1 MNKIFRIDWITIIIY
16 FLLVSAGIINI
27 FSSTYDINGLSY
39 VSLDNLAFKQFIFFI
54 FSLISGILIL
64 VAPSKFFQRFS
75 SLIYLF
81 SIILLLGL
89 FAFGNTVYGHK
100 SWYTFFGI
108 SIQPTEIA
116 KFATNLA
123 VAKLLSEIQIDL
135 KKIKSLAQVFMIV
148 LIPIILTLFQ
158 PDFGSALIFLSFI
171 FVLFR
176 EGLNP
181 NFLLFLALSLILA
194 FFALIKPFFYVSIF
208 LTGFFG
214 CFYFLSKKINKKV
227 SIIPLIIVFVSS
239 CIYVYSI
246 NYVYNDLLSQRHK
259 DRIDIF
265 LGKETDVMGVGYNLN
280 QSIIAIGS
288 GGVSGKGFL
297 QGTQTKG
304 RFVPRQHTD
313 YIFSTIGEEWGFYG
327 TSLIIILFTSLILR
341 ILFRA
346 EQQKNVFGRSY
357 SYGTASLIF
366 IHFFINIGMSIGLVP
381 TIGIPLP
388 FISYGGSSMY
398 TFTTLVFVYL
408 NIDGNRLNETRL

>member
-135 KKIKSLAQVFMIV
+135 KKIKSLAQVFMII
-148 LIPIILTLFQ
+148 LIPVILTLFQ

-214 CFYFLSKKINKKV
+214 FFYFLSKKINKKV

-346 EQQKNVFGRSY
+346 EQQKNIFGRSY
-357 SYGTASLIF
+357 AYGTASLIF

>member
-100 SWYTFFGI
+100 SWYTFFGV

-135 KKIKSLAQVFMIV
+135 KKIKSLAQVFMII
-148 LIPIILTLFQ
+148 LIPVILTLIQ

-181 NFLLFLALSLILA
+181 NFLLFIALSLILA

-346 EQQKNVFGRSY
+346 EQQKNIFGRSY
-357 SYGTASLIF
+357 AYGTASLIF
-366 IHFFINIGMSIGLVP
+366 FHFFINIGMSIGLVP

>member
-135 KKIKSLAQVFMIV
+135 KKIKSLAQVFMII
-148 LIPIILTLFQ
+148 LIPVILTLF
-158 PDFGSALIFLSFI
+158 
-171 FVLFR
+171 
-176 EGLNP
+176 NP
-181 NFLLFLALSLILA
+181 TL
-194 FFALIKPFFYVSIF
+194 
-208 LTGFFG
+208 
-214 CFYFLSKKINKKV
+214 
-227 SIIPLIIVFVSS
+227 
-239 CIYVYSI
+239 
-246 NYVYNDLLSQRHK
+246 
-259 DRIDIF
+259 DR
-265 LGKETDVMGVGYNLN
+265 L
-280 QSIIAIGS
+280 
-288 GGVSGKGFL
+288 
-297 QGTQTKG
+297 
-304 RFVPRQHTD
+304 
-313 YIFSTIGEEWGFYG
+313 
-327 TSLIIILFTSLILR
+327 
-341 ILFRA
+341 
-346 EQQKNVFGRSY
+346 
-357 SYGTASLIF
+357 
-366 IHFFINIGMSIGLVP
+366 
-381 TIGIPLP
+381 
-388 FISYGGSSMY
+388 
-398 TFTTLVFVYL
+398 
-408 NIDGNRLNETRL
+408 

>member
-135 KKIKSLAQVFMIV
+135 KKIKSLAQVFMII
-148 LIPIILTLFQ
+148 LIPVILTLFQ

-194 FFALIKPFFYVSIF
+194 FFALIKPFFYVSFF

-357 SYGTASLIF
+357 AYGTASLIF
-366 IHFFINIGMSIGLVP
+366 IHFFINVGMSIGLVP

-398 TFTTLVFVYL
+398 TFTILVFVYL

>member
-81 SIILLLGL
+81 SIILLVGL

-100 SWYTFFGI
+100 SWYTFFGV

-135 KKIKSLAQVFMIV
+135 KKIKSLAQVFMII
-148 LIPIILTLFQ
+148 LIPVILTLFQ

-346 EQQKNVFGRSY
+346 EQQKNIFGRSY
-357 SYGTASLIF
+357 AYGTASLIF
-366 IHFFINIGMSIGLVP
+366 FHFFINIGMSIGLVP

>member
-100 SWYTFFGI
+100 SWYTFFGV

-135 KKIKSLAQVFMIV
+135 KKIKSLAQVFMII
-148 LIPIILTLFQ
+148 LIPVILTLFQ

-176 EGLNP
+176 EGLDP

-346 EQQKNVFGRSY
+346 EQQKNIFGRSY
-357 SYGTASLIF
+357 AYGTASLIF
-366 IHFFINIGMSIGLVP
+366 FHFFINIGMSIGLVP

>member
-1 MNKIFRIDWITIIIY
+1 MNKVFRIDWITIIIY

-27 FSSTYDINGLSY
+27 FSSTYDTNDFSY
-39 VSLDNLAFKQFIFFI
+39 ISLDNLAFKQFIFFI

-89 FAFGNTVYGHK
+89 FPFGNTVYGHK
-100 SWYTFFGI
+100 SWYTFFGV

-148 LIPIILTLFQ
+148 LIPVILTLIQ

-181 NFLLFLALSLILA
+181 NFLLYLALSLILA

-227 SIIPLIIVFVSS
+227 SIIHLIIVFVSS

-246 NYVYNDLLSQRHK
+246 NYAYNDLLSQRHK

>member
-1 MNKIFRIDWITIIIY
+1 MNKVFRIDWITIIIY

-27 FSSTYDINGLSY
+27 FSSTYDTNDFSY
-39 VSLDNLAFKQFIFFI
+39 ISLDNLAFKQFIFFI

-89 FAFGNTVYGHK
+89 FPFGNTVYGHK
-100 SWYTFFGI
+100 SWYTFFGV

-148 LIPIILTLFQ
+148 LIPVILTLIQ

-214 CFYFLSKKINKKV
+214 FFYFLSKKINKKV
-227 SIIPLIIVFVSS
+227 SIIHLIIVFVSS

-246 NYVYNDLLSQRHK
+246 NYAYNDLLSQRHK

>member
-1 MNKIFRIDWITIIIY
+1 MNKVFRIDWITIIIY

-64 VAPSKFFQRFS
+64 AAPSKFFQRFS

-81 SIILLLGL
+81 SIMLLLGL

-100 SWYTFFGI
+100 SWYTFFGV

-116 KFATNLA
+116 KFATTLA

-135 KKIKSLAQVFMIV
+135 KKIKSLAQVFMII
-148 LIPIILTLFQ
+148 LIPVILTLFQ

-288 GGVSGKGFL
+288 GGVYGKGFL

-381 TIGIPLP
+381 TVGIPLP

>member
-100 SWYTFFGI
+100 SWYTFFGV

-148 LIPIILTLFQ
+148 LIPIILTLIQ

-346 EQQKNVFGRSY
+346 EQQKNIFGRSY
-357 SYGTASLIF
+357 AYGTASLIF
-366 IHFFINIGMSIGLVP
+366 FHFFINIGMSIGLVP

>member
-1 MNKIFRIDWITIIIY
+1 MNKVFRIDWITIIIY

-27 FSSTYDINGLSY
+27 FSSTYDTNDFSY
-39 VSLDNLAFKQFIFFI
+39 ISLDNLAFKQFIFFI

-89 FAFGNTVYGHK
+89 FPFGNTVYGHK
-100 SWYTFFGI
+100 SWYTFFGV

-148 LIPIILTLFQ
+148 LIPVILTLIQ

-227 SIIPLIIVFVSS
+227 SIIHLIIVFVSS

-246 NYVYNDLLSQRHK
+246 NYAYNDLLSQRHK

>member
-100 SWYTFFGI
+100 SWYTFFGV

-135 KKIKSLAQVFMIV
+135 KKIKSLAQVFMII
-148 LIPIILTLFQ
+148 LIPVILTLIQ

-181 NFLLFLALSLILA
+181 NFLLFIALSLILA

-327 TSLIIILFTSLILR
+327 TSLIIILFTALILR

-357 SYGTASLIF
+357 AYGTASLIF